1 MSLSI
6 THGHATVIVPS
17 MSTQSR
23 VEAVVTDLDGTF
35 WSTSMEV
42 HDETHETVRLLD
54 EAGIPLLVATG
65 RRAQS
70 AHAGLLREGLHERPI
85 VLMNGGLARDRTDGD
100 SFLRALIDTDDAAC
114 VFDAFV
120 EHGLEPL
127 IYLDDPH
134 ADLIVG
140 EAPAASASYISS
152 APGVNQVGNLRS
164 HMLAVDVIGF
174 GAFGY
179 TLEQLE
185 PIASSIEEGGW
196 ATAIIGESLL
206 EGDHGLM
213 IQGFGIDKQTGIE
226 AWAKRNG
233 IDAANIAALG
243 DGANDLNMLRSAR
256 VAIVPDNASESVRAV
271 ADHLVPPNE
280 DGGWSEVREI
290 LGL

>member
-1 MSLSI
+1 MSLEL
-6 THGHATVIVPS
+6 TRFRAPVIVPS
-17 MSTQSR
+17 MLSPSR

-35 WSTSMEV
+35 WSTSMAV
-42 HDETHETVRLLD
+42 HSETHETVRLLD

-70 AHAGLLREGLHERPI
+70 AHAGLLREGLHDRPI
-85 VLMNGGLARDRTDGD
+85 VLMNGGLARDRADGD
-100 SFLRALIDTDDAAC
+100 SFLRALIQPDDAAC

-140 EAPAASASYISS
+140 DAPAASPFYVSS
-152 APGVNQVGNLRS
+152 APGVNKVEHLRD
-164 HMLAVDVIGF
+164 HMLGVDVIGF
-174 GAFGY
+174 GAFGFS
-179 TLEQLE
+179 LDQLQ
-185 PIASSIEEGGW
+185 PIASMIDEGGW

-233 IDAANIAALG
+233 IDATNIAALG
-243 DGANDLNMLRSAR
+243 DGANDLTMLRSAR

-271 ADHLVPPNE
+271 ADHVVPPNE